1 MYQPVANSDFR
12 DDLSS
17 TNLSQPLHARRS
29 SSNYLLST
37 ENRRQL
43 RAAEVSRLRHDEPP
57 APTSGESTPA
67 LELKAP
73 KARKE
78 RISACDHDDP
88 GENQTILPRKQYNIF
103 TKSGCEFISRKLRS
117 AGSAGHA
124 GSSSKH
130 RHEPALGS
138 TLRWTGWRMGTML
151 CCCAVVICIIVEA
164 ALLIWAAKMSIGG
177 TESGLLYQGSC
188 AKVKSMA
195 LWLLLPLNI
204 AGTVLIGT
212 SNYLMQVMAAPNR
225 SEINEAH
232 RFAQAVAIGGTSFRD
247 LIQWSGGGKPRK
259 AIWWLLGLS
268 SLPIHLLLN
277 SAIYGS
283 VQASNTGVLVVS
295 DDFETDPTWNY
306 CNSTLAEGY
315 LSPYFAC
322 RLMQNFRAGQM
333 QELTR
338 DECITQYANSFQTNA
353 SSVLVVATKSARKW
367 YNLPASAK
375 VPSSYGIACRLDN
388 ENNGGY
394 YIEVLDAER
403 NFQFDFDPR
412 TGTANVSLPFSTDC
426 QYYGISETGVQLFQ
440 APTTN
445 SEATAYTSANALF
458 FTIKSAVSN
467 IDSVLSVFNTMD
479 YRYWATANMT
489 GDYLNEN
496 YQKLLTG
503 WDPGAWMCPK
513 NDLASFSQ
521 CDPTRFRADSS
532 WDITPASIPVSTCHM
547 LPKEERCAL
556 RYSWRVL
563 LVTMCF
569 DTLKLTAMLF
579 ALKYIS
585 EPLTTLGDVVAS
597 FLQEPDPY
605 TKGNCLLGEKEAGEW
620 TFAAWKE
627 AISTVQGYFASQGR
641 DWHESCGYLM
651 PEDTNCNMRGSGQDL
666 MASSNQPP
674 TKFEREANDWLSEG
688 GQWWPSAVRA
698 YGAAI
703 WAVRRR
709 RWLAAP
715 SRLRWLS
722 FTLLYVVTPRNCHQ
736 HANSNRYLSLVAS
749 SIVFLA
755 SGIRALRR
763 DRLTSVWSVGFSGP
777 SPDALYTGGLLS
789 GARNISWAAMLIN
802 LPQVL
807 FSMLYF
813 MFNSLLTMMHSAH
826 EWSSFAKHRKALRVS
841 SPVGQ
846 QRSTYWLQL
855 PWSYSLPT
863 IIASGTLHWLL
874 GRSVYLVKVD
884 VYGYFGA
891 PQSDRDFFA
900 CGYSPITVLLL
911 LVLLAA
917 MGVALAAVALQR
929 LESGAPLVRLN
940 SLAIAAACHAD
951 PAEKDI
957 AFLPLMWGVLKD
969 ESGADSTHCSFSAKE
984 VSPLQEGVAYA

>member
-12 DDLSS
+12 DELSS
-17 TNLSQPLHARRS
+17 TNLSQRLHSRRS
-29 SSNYLLST
+29 SSNYLLIP

-43 RAAEVSRLRHDEPP
+43 RAAEVSRLVYDESS

-67 LELKAP
+67 CELKAP
-73 KARKE
+73 KVMRARM
-78 RISACDHDDP
+78 SAREPDDP
-88 GENQTILPRKQYNIF
+88 DENQAVLPRTQYNIF
-103 TKSGCEFISRKLRS
+103 TKGGREFISRKLRR
-117 AGSAGHA
+117 AGSAGYTA
-124 GSSSKH
+124 SSSKH
-130 RHEPALGS
+130 NHESALGS
-138 TLRWTGWRMGTML
+138 TRRWTGWRMGTML
-151 CCCAVVICIIVEA
+151 CCCAVVICLVVEA

-177 TESGLLYQGSC
+177 LESGLLYQGNC
-188 AKVKSMA
+188 AKVKSMVI
-195 LWLLLPLNI
+195 WLLLPLNI

-212 SNYLMQVMAAPNR
+212 SNYVMQVMAAPNR

-247 LIQWSGGGKPRK
+247 LIQWGSGGKPRK

-295 DDFETDPTWNY
+295 DDFETDPTWSH
-306 CNSTLAEGY
+306 CNSTLVEGY

-322 RLMQNFRAGQM
+322 RLMQNFRAGRT

-338 DECITQYANSFQTNA
+338 NECISQYSSSFQTNA
-353 SSVLVVATKSARKW
+353 SSVIVVASDPTRKW
-367 YNLPASAK
+367 YNLPASAR
-375 VPSSYGIACRLDN
+375 VPASYGVACWPNATTDN
-388 ENNGGY
+388 Y
-394 YIEVLDAER
+394 TEVPAAER

-412 TGTANVSLPFSTDC
+412 TGTATVSLSFSTGC
-426 QYYGISETGVQLFQ
+426 QNEITLKTGVQTFQ
-440 APTTN
+440 PPFTGP
-445 SEATAYTSANALF
+445 EATAYTSANALF
-458 FTIKSAVSN
+458 YTTQSAVSS
-467 IDSVLSVFNTMD
+467 IDSILSVFNTID
-479 YRYWATANMT
+479 YRYWATADIT
-489 GDYLNEN
+489 GDYLNED
-496 YQKLLTG
+496 YQKLST
-503 WDPGAWMCPK
+503 WSDPGAWLCPRA
-513 NDLASFSQ
+513 DLAKFSQ
-521 CDPTRFRADSS
+521 CDPTQFLADPS
-532 WDITPASIPVSTCHM
+532 WAITPASIPVSTCHV
-547 LPKEERCAL
+547 LPKQERCAL
-556 RYSWRVL
+556 RYSWRVF
-563 LVTMCF
+563 LVTMCC
-569 DTLKLTAMLF
+569 DTIKLTAMLF

-585 EPLTTLGDVVAS
+585 KPLTTLGDVVAS

-605 TKGNCLLGEKEAGEW
+605 TEENCLLGEKESSDWA
-620 TFAAWKE
+620 FAAWRE
-627 AISTVQGYFASQGR
+627 AVLTVKGYFTSQGQY
-641 DWHESCGYLM
+641 WHESFGYQML
-651 PEDTNCNMRGSGQDL
+651 EDANCNMRGSGHDL
-666 MASSNQPP
+666 RPP
-674 TKFEREANDWLSEG
+674 TKFERGAYSWLYYG
-688 GQWWPSAVRA
+688 GEWWPSAVGA
-698 YGAAI
+698 YGAVI
-703 WAVRRR
+703 WAPRQR

-715 SRLRWLS
+715 SRLRWYS
-722 FTLLYVVTPRNCHQ
+722 FTLLYVVTPLIFHR
-736 HANSNRYLSLVAS
+736 HANSNRYLTLFAS
-749 SIVFLA
+749 TTIFLA
-755 SGIRALRR
+755 FGIRALRR
-763 DRLTSVWSVGFSGP
+763 DRVTSLWSVGFSGP

-813 MFNSLLTMMHSAH
+813 TFNSLLTIMHSAH
-826 EWSSFAKHRKALRVS
+826 EWSSFTKHRKALRVS
-841 SPVGQ
+841 SPAGQ

-891 PQSDRDFFA
+891 PQPNRDFFA

-911 LVLLAA
+911 LVLLATMA
-917 MGVALAAVALQR
+917 VALAAVALQR

-969 ESGADSTHCSFSAKE
+969 GSGAGTTHCSFSAKE